1 MVYSYV
7 KTVSTLVENQVLS
20 SMDLVG
26 LDGKQINIKKF
37 LTLLAPD
44 CGTEVHFLGVAA
56 YAV

>member
-1 MVYSYV
+1 M
-7 KTVSTLVENQVLS
+7 STRVENQVVS